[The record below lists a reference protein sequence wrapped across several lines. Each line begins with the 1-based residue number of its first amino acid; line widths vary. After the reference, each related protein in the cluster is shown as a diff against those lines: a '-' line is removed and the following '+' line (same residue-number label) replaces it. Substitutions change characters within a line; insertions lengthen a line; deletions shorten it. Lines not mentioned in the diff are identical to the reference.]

1 MIKRARG
8 FTLLEMLL
16 VLGLVA
22 VLMLTLMQLLSQ
34 TATIWGDSNEEI
46 QRIENDELAL
56 SFIRKMFDRTTPV
69 NWDANETG
77 LISKAFLGKEK
88 QLYFVA
94 PLPISAAE
102 HLGLYLYSLSVEKSP
117 TQVNH
122 ALVISYWPFNPAS
135 LEKTLESERRHEV
148 IMTDVAAITFRYFGD
163 KDYSDGL
170 DTPIW
175 HDNWEAAGDLPLAV
189 QLSIRRTP
197 PDHTDDTAV
206 PRLPW
211 HDLTFNL
218 LQRSLR

>member
-1 MIKRARG
+1 MRQFRG

-34 TATIWGDSNEEI
+34 TATLWNDSNEEI
-46 QRIENDELAL
+46 QHIENDELAL
-56 SFIRKMFDRTTPV
+56 SFIRKMFNRATPV
-69 NWDANETG
+69 NWEPSETG
-77 LISKAFLGKEK
+77 LVSKAFLGKEK

-102 HLGLYLYSLSVEKSP
+102 HLGLYLYSLTVEKPP
-117 TQVNH
+117 TQVNQ
-122 ALVISYWPFNPAS
+122 ALVINYWPFNPAS
-135 LEKTLESERRHEV
+135 LEKTLENEKRQEV
-148 IMTDVAAITFRYFGD
+148 IMTEVAAISFRYFGD

-175 HDNWEAAGDLPLAV
+175 HDDWEAAGDFPLAV
-189 QLSIRRTP
+189 QLTIQRTP
-197 PDHTDDTAV
+197 RDSADTTAL
-206 PRLPW
+206 PRQPW